1 MPFIDAA
8 LDAADFTANV
18 TTSYSKLLGPARK
31 LLPHKQ
37 LSKGAK
43 YLDGTLE
50 LLDRHK
56 EQLDPHLRKQYLDSH
71 DE

>member
-1 MPFIDAA
+1 MPFI
-8 LDAADFTANV
+8 DAADFTANV
-18 TTSYSKLLGPARK
+18 TTSYSKLFGPARK

-50 LLDRHK
+50 LLDHRK
-56 EQLDPHLRKQYLDSH
+56 EQLAPRLRKQYLDHH
-71 DE
+71 DQ